1 MSNLL
6 LRNIFFVS
14 ITLLASAAPFGKAQ
28 AQAKPLFNVEPGS
41 EYSGSVW
48 GVEVGGRHRI
58 ELKIFS
64 NSIKNDGFNGTK
76 FLQNY

>member
-1 MSNLL
+1 MRWIGVKLALEINRSQRVSNLL
-6 LRNIFFVS
+6 LRNIFFIS

-48 GVEVGGRHRI
+48 GGVEVGVG
-58 ELKIFS
+58 
-64 NSIKNDGFNGTK
+64 DTV
-76 FLQNY
+76 

>member
-6 LRNIFFVS
+6 LRNIFFIS

-48 GVEVGGRHRI
+48 GVEVGEG
-58 ELKIFS
+58 
-64 NSIKNDGFNGTK
+64 DTV
-76 FLQNY
+76 

>member
-6 LRNIFFVS
+6 LRNVFFIS

-28 AQAKPLFNVEPGS
+28 AQARPLFNVEPGS
-41 EYSGSVW
+41 EYSGSVFLGGGGSW
-48 GVEVGGRHRI
+48 VGRHRI

-64 NSIKNDGFNGTK
+64 TSIKNDGFNGA
-76 FLQNY
+76 

>member
-6 LRNIFFVS
+6 LRNIFFIS

-48 GVEVGGRHRI
+48 GVEVGVG
-58 ELKIFS
+58 
-64 NSIKNDGFNGTK
+64 DTV
-76 FLQNY
+76 